1 MTRKTRIL
9 FVAVSTFL
17 SPGINAQSYPGGVSN
32 NLSLWMIADSATT
45 VSATNATISTWK
57 DQKQTN
63 TFSISGT
70 ASTITV
76 VKNAVNFHSAVRF
89 TGSSATLQGNTSIQ
103 WSECNAVASFTGG
116 ITSERGTVIS
126 PATSGTAPND
136 ASRYYFRSGVEGSNS
151 YLYAG
156 MGVDSIGFE
165 YITAPADSQYNLL
178 TASGVNN
185 VFSRNGWDARA
196 GSLYGGFT
204 ARATVMNSSPQ
215 IGDRSTDDSPLKGY
229 ISEIVLYSQNNATN
243 RNKVES
249 YLALKYGITLGLAS
263 NLINYISSN
272 GTTYWTGNA
281 TYQHNIFGI
290 GNDAGSGLLQ
300 SQSTSMNSGYGNGT
314 GRSGM
319 GNLVLTALTT
329 LSNQQFLMIGTD
341 SATLTEEQ
349 ITAAMGPSAAVSSWR
364 TTRTWKAQNTGAI
377 ATAQLTFDLTGL
389 SLKGGTTASNYW
401 LLVDPDG
408 DGNFLTGT
416 TQFFHASSI
425 SSNKIVFS
433 SVSLANNAV
442 FTLLTKPSSTA
453 ILATSWEDFTART
466 HQSTVSL
473 DWTVPHD
480 ENMIHYDIERSSNAN
495 DYLRVGSQAARQS
508 DATVQYSFVD
518 RPGSGTWYYR
528 IRAVD
533 LDGQG
538 SYSPVR
544 TVTLATTARQFL
556 HLGSN
561 PITGGRLQLNIDLP
575 ENNTVRVRIT
585 DRQGKGLLEK
595 FYALPPGGSTVTIDM
610 SVYPAGLYFV
620 QARTNADIKTLSFL
634 K

>member
-1 MTRKTRIL
+1 MTRKTLIL
-9 FVAVSTFL
+9 FVAVLLFL
-17 SPGINAQSYPGGVSN
+17 SPGLDAQSYPGGISN

-45 VSATNATISTWK
+45 VSSTNTSISTWK
-57 DQKQTN
+57 DQKQIN

-76 VKNAVNFHSAVRF
+76 VKNAANFHSAVRF

-103 WSECNAVASFTGG
+103 WSECSAVASFTGG

-185 VFSRNGWDARA
+185 VFDRNGWDARA

-204 ARATVMNSSPQ
+204 ARATIMNSKPQ

-229 ISEIVLYSQNNATN
+229 ISEIVLYSQDNAAS

-249 YLALKYGITLGLAS
+249 YLALKYGVSLGTAS
-263 NLINYISSN
+263 SLVNYVSSD
-272 GTTYWTGNA
+272 GTKYWTANA
-281 TYQHNIFGI
+281 PYQHNIFGI

-300 SQSTSMNSGYGNGT
+300 SQSTSMNSGYGDGT

-319 GNLVLTALTT
+319 GNLVLSALTT
-329 LSNQQFLMIGTD
+329 LGSQQYLMIGTD

-349 ITAAMGPSAAVSSWR
+349 ITSAMGPSTAVSSWR
-364 TTRTWKAQNTGAI
+364 TTRTWKAQNTGSVT
-377 ATAQLTFDLTGL
+377 TAKLTFDLTGL
-389 SLKGGTTASNYW
+389 SLKGGTTVSNYW
-401 LLVDPDG
+401 LLVDQDG
-408 DGNFLTGT
+408 DGNFLTGA
-416 TQFFHASSI
+416 TQFYQATSI
-425 SSNKIVFS
+425 TSNKIVFAS
-433 SVSLANNAV
+433 ISLANNAV

-453 ILATSWEDFTART
+453 ILASTWQDFTART
-466 HQSTVSL
+466 QQNMTIL
-473 DWTVPHD
+473 NWTISHD
-480 ENMIHYDIERSSNAN
+480 ENMLHYDIERSANAN
-495 DYLRVGSQAARQS
+495 DYMRVGSQAARQS
-508 DATVQYSFVD
+508 AASVQYSYTD

-528 IRAVD
+528 IKAVD
-533 LDGQG
+533 MDGQE

-544 TVTLATTARQFL
+544 TITLGATAHPFL

-561 PITGGRLQLNIDLP
+561 PIAGGQLQLNIDLQ
-575 ENNTVRVRIT
+575 ENSTVQVRIT
-585 DRQGKGLLEK
+585 DRQGKGLIQRQ
-595 FYALPPGGSTVTIDM
+595 YAFPAGSSTVTIDM
-610 SVYPAGLYFV
+610 SRYPAGLYFI
-620 QARTNADIKTLSFL
+620 QARTTTDRKTLSFL

>member
-1 MTRKTRIL
+1 MTRKTLIL

-17 SPGINAQSYPGGVSN
+17 SPGLYAQSYPGGISN

-45 VSATNATISTWK
+45 VSSTNATISTWK
-57 DQKQTN
+57 DQKKTN
-63 TFSISGT
+63 TFSVSGT

-76 VKNAVNFHSAVRF
+76 VRNAANFHSAVRF

-103 WSECNAVASFTGG
+103 WSECSAVASFTGG
-116 ITSERGTVIS
+116 ITTERGTVIS

-136 ASRYYFRSGVEGSNS
+136 ASRYYFRSGREGSNS

-165 YITAPADSQYNLL
+165 YIAAPSDSQYNLL

-185 VFSRNGWDARA
+185 VFNRNGWDARV

-204 ARATVMNSSPQ
+204 ARATVMNSTPQ

-229 ISEIVLYSQNNATN
+229 ISEIVLYSQDNSSN

-249 YLALKYGITLGLAS
+249 YLALKYGMSLGLAS
-263 NLINYISSN
+263 SLINYVSSN

-300 SQSTSMNSGYGNGT
+300 SQSTSMNSGYGDGT

-349 ITAAMGPSAAVSSWR
+349 ITAAMGPSTAISSWR
-364 TTRTWKAQNTGAI
+364 TTRTWKAQNTGSI

-416 TQFFHASSI
+416 THFYQAASI
-425 SSNKIVFS
+425 TSNKIVFA
-433 SVSLANNAV
+433 SVSLTNNAV

-453 ILATSWEDFTART
+453 ILASTWLDFTART
-466 HQSTVSL
+466 QQNTVSL
-473 DWTVPHD
+473 DWTIPHE
-480 ENMIHYDIERSSNAN
+480 ENMLHYDIERSANAN
-495 DYLRVGSQAARQS
+495 DYMRVGSQAARQS
-508 DATVQYSFVD
+508 DATVQYSYVD
-518 RPGSGTWYYR
+518 RPGAGTWYYR
-528 IRAVD
+528 IKAVD
-533 LDGQG
+533 MDGQG

-544 TVTLATTARQFL
+544 TVTLSATARQFL
-556 HLGSN
+556 RLGSN
-561 PITGGRLQLNIDLP
+561 PIVGGRLQLNIDLS
-575 ENNTVRVRIT
+575 ENNTVLVRIT
-585 DRQGKGLLEK
+585 DRQGKGLVQRR
-595 FYALPPGGSTVTIDM
+595 YALPPGGSTVAIDM
-610 SVYPAGLYFV
+610 SGYPAGLYFV
-620 QARTNADIKTLSFL
+620 QVRTTADSKTLSFL
-634 K
+634 Q